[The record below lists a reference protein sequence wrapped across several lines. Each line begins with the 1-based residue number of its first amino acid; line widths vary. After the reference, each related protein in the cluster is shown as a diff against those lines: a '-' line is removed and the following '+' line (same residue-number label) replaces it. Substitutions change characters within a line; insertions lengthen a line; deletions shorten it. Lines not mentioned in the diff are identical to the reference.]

1 MLILKG
7 SQVFSH
13 SAQKRLLGELKSRN
27 TQIEEI
33 SAYYVHFVSLSSELT
48 PQELEILEKLLTY
61 GPRSE
66 VKETSRGT
74 QDRKQIGC
82 EFTVI
87 PRLGT
92 ISPWASKATDICK
105 NVGLD
110 KVLRLE
116 RGKFFQIQGSVS
128 REVVAP
134 WLHDQMTESV
144 IPDLKEAKQLFKSLK
159 PKPVTFIEIRKFGKQ
174 ALLDANQNL
183 GLALALDEMD
193 YLLAAFDAL
202 GRDPTDVELMMFAQ
216 ANSEH
221 CRHKIFNASWSL
233 DGIKQEKSLF
243 QMIKNTFE
251 KSPHGILSAYK
262 DNASVM
268 EGFVG
273 KRFRVDSATH
283 TYEAHEEPID
293 ILMKVETHNHPTAI
307 APYAGAATGSG
318 GEIRDEGATGRGSK
332 PKAGL
337 VGFSV
342 SNLKVPGYSLPWEQ
356 DYGKPDRMASAL
368 QIMVDGPLGAA
379 AFNNEFG
386 RPALTGYFRTYE
398 ERISMPQGF
407 ELRGYHKPIMIAGG
421 YGNMRRNHIQKKP
434 MTEGAKIVVL
444 GGPAMLIGLGGG
456 AASSVA
462 SGDSRESLDFA
473 SVQRD
478 NAEMERRCQE
488 VIDSCT
494 ALGDQNPICF
504 IHDVGA
510 GGLSNAV
517 PEIINDGGLGGVI
530 QLRAIPC
537 DEPEMSPLELWC
549 NESQERYVL
558 TIAEDDLGKF
568 EEMCHRERAPYAV
581 IGETTKEKKLIV
593 IDSYFNNKPIDMPL
607 DILLGK
613 PPKMHREARKL
624 PGPVETLQ
632 HKNLDL
638 NDALT
643 RLLQLPA
650 IADKSFLITIGDRS
664 VTGLVARDQM
674 VGPWQIPIADCGVT
688 ALSYEDT
695 CGEAMAMGEKGPLAV
710 INYRASARMAVGEAI
725 LNLAAADVE
734 KLEDIRL
741 SANWQAAAGHE
752 RDGAGLYE
760 AVEAIGMDLCPQLG
774 IAIPVGKDS
783 MSMQTSWSEVDS
795 KGAHSHRTM
804 TSPMSLVISAFSRV
818 QDVRRTWT
826 PELRHVEGGSLL
838 VWVDLGCGKFRM
850 GGSCLSQVYNQVATE
865 TPDVDG
871 ELLKRFFAA
880 VTELRKQNLVL
891 AYHDVS
897 DGGLLLTA
905 IEMAF
910 AGRAT
915 LDLDIS
921 NFKGSDA
928 QVLFSEELGALFQ
941 IKSCDKDSFSQIL
954 KHCGIDSFH
963 VMSSVNKGT
972 SISVSRDGRRVL
984 SRERPEL
991 MALWSKLSY
1000 HMQSLRDNPEDALTE
1015 YLSKQNEQDPGLG
1028 SYESF
1033 DSKRKSI
1040 TYKDRP
1046 LVAVLREEGVNG
1058 HLEMAAA
1065 FTKAQFTCV
1074 DVHMSDLISGKVS
1087 LAGFSG
1093 LVACGGFSY
1102 GDVLGAGEGWAK
1114 TILFHRRLRQE
1125 FETFFKRPD
1134 IFALGVCN
1142 GCQMMASLKEII
1154 PGADHW
1160 PRFVK
1165 NRSDRFEA
1173 RVALVGISETKSIFF
1188 KGMAGSRLPI
1198 AVSHGE
1204 GQAEFSERASREKS
1218 AGQVA
1223 LRYLDHFGQATESY
1237 PRNPNGSPEGIAGY
1251 INENGRI
1258 LIMMPHPERVY
1269 RTLSH
1274 SWHPESWGENS
1285 PWLRMFEN
1293 AREFVE
1299 EVKKK

>member
-1 MLILKG
+1 MPD
-7 SQVFSH
+7 
-13 SAQKRLLGELKSRN
+13 EL
-27 TQIEEI
+27 
-33 SAYYVHFVSLSSELT
+33 A
-48 PQELEILEKLLTY
+48 ILEKLLIY
-61 GPRSE
+61 GPKSDP
-66 VKETSRGT
+66 KEMASAQTN
-74 QDRKQIGC
+74 KKNGC
-82 EFTVI
+82 EFIVT

-116 RGKFFQIQGSVS
+116 RGKLFQVKGDVS
-128 REVVAP
+128 TKLVAP
-134 WLHDQMTESV
+134 WLHDPMTESV
-144 IPDLKEAKQLFKSLK
+144 MGDPKDAKQLFKVLE
-159 PKPVTFIEIRKFGKQ
+159 PKPVTYIEVMKFGKK
-174 ALLDANQNL
+174 ALLDANHHL
-183 GLALALDEMD
+183 GLALASDEMD
-193 YLLAAFDAL
+193 YLMEAFQGL

-221 CRHKIFNASWSL
+221 CRHKIFNATWSL
-233 DGIKQEKSLF
+233 DGVKQEKSLF

-251 KSPHGILSAYK
+251 KSPKGILSAYK

-273 KRFRVDSATH
+273 QRFRVHPGTQN
-283 TYEAHEEPID
+283 YEFIKEPID

-342 SNLKVPGYSLPWEQ
+342 SNLKVPGYVLPWEKN
-356 DYGKPDRMASAL
+356 YGKPDHLASAL
-368 QIMVDGPLGAA
+368 QIMMDAPLGAA

-386 RPALTGYFRTYE
+386 RPAITGYFRTYE
-398 ERISMPQGF
+398 ESIPMAQGF

-421 YGNMRRNHIQKKP
+421 YGNITRAHIQKKP
-434 MTEGAKIVVL
+434 MGEGAKIIVL

-488 VIDSCT
+488 VIDRCV
-494 ALGDQNPICF
+494 AMGDQNPICF

-537 DEPEMSPLELWC
+537 DESEMSPLELWC

-558 TIAEDDLGKF
+558 TIAEADLGLFDDICK
-568 EEMCHRERAPYAV
+568 RERAPYAV
-581 IGETTKEKKLIV
+581 IGETTKEKKLV
-593 IDSYFNNKPIDMPL
+593 VKDSFFDNQPIEMPL

-613 PPKMHREARKL
+613 PPKMHREALRR
-624 PGPVETLQ
+624 PGPAETLQ
-632 HKNLDL
+632 LQNLDL
-638 NDALT
+638 EDALT

-674 VGPWQIPIADCGVT
+674 VGPWQIPVADCGVT
-688 ALSYEDT
+688 ALSYDET
-695 CGEAMAMGEKGPLAV
+695 SGEAMAMGEKAPLAIV
-710 INYRASARMAVGEAI
+710 NYRASARMAVAEAI

-734 KLEDIRL
+734 SIADIRL

-752 RDGAGLYE
+752 RDSAGLYE
-760 AVEAIGMDLCPQLG
+760 AVEAIGMELCPQLG
-774 IAIPVGKDS
+774 LAIPVGKDS
-783 MSMQTSWSEVDS
+783 MSMQTSWIETDPSGS
-795 KGAHSHRTM
+795 HSPKTV
-804 TSPMSLVISAFSRV
+804 TSPMSLIISAFARV
-818 QDVRRTWT
+818 HDVRKTWT
-826 PELRHVEGGSLL
+826 PELRHGEGESVL
-838 VWVDLGCGKFRM
+838 VWVDLGAQKFRM
-850 GGSCLSQVYNQVATE
+850 GGSCLSQVYNQVATQ

-871 ELLKRFFAA
+871 ELLKGFFGA
-880 VTELRKQNLVL
+880 VTDLRKQNLVL
-891 AYHDVS
+891 AYHDIS
-897 DGGLLLTA
+897 DGGLLLAA

-910 AGRAT
+910 AGRAS
-915 LDLDIS
+915 LSLDIS
-921 NFKGSDA
+921 AFRASNA
-928 QVLFSEELGALFQ
+928 EVLFSEELGALFQ
-941 IKSCDKDSFSQIL
+941 VKSSDLDAVTQIFT
-954 KHCGIDSFH
+954 HRGIH
-963 VMSSVNKGT
+963 TCYVMCQVKKGV
-972 SISVSRDGRRVL
+972 SISVERDGQILL
-984 SRERPEL
+984 SRKRPEL

-1000 HMQSLRDNPEDALTE
+1000 HMQSLRDNPDDALAE
-1015 YLSKQNEQDPGLG
+1015 YLLKQNEQDPGLS

-1033 DSKRKSI
+1033 DFKQKSI
-1040 TYKDRP
+1040 VYKDRP
-1046 LVAVLREEGVNG
+1046 LVAILREEGVNG

-1074 DVHMSDLISGKVS
+1074 DVHMSDLISGRVS
-1087 LAGFSG
+1087 LAPFSG

-1114 TILFHRRLRQE
+1114 TILFNGRLRHE
-1125 FETFFKRPD
+1125 FATFFRRSD
-1134 IFALGVCN
+1134 VFALGVCN
-1142 GCQMMASLKEII
+1142 GCQMMAALKDII
-1154 PGADHW
+1154 PDAEHW

-1165 NRSDRFEA
+1165 NHSDRFEA
-1173 RVALVGISETKSIFF
+1173 RVSLVGIDETQSIFF
-1188 KGMAGSRLPI
+1188 KGMAGSRIPI

-1204 GQAEFSERASREKS
+1204 GQAEFGDQTALQQIH
-1218 AGQVA
+1218 GQVA
-1223 LRYLDHFGQATESY
+1223 LRYLDHFGVATESY
-1237 PRNPNGSPEGIAGY
+1237 PRNPNGSPEGIAGL
-1251 INENGRI
+1251 INGSGRI

-1274 SWHPESWGENS
+1274 SWHPESWGEES
-1285 PWLRMFEN
+1285 PWFQMFQN
-1293 AREFVE
+1293 ARAFIE
-1299 EVKKK
+1299 EVKNKSKVSSKGLF

>member
-1 MLILKG
+1 MLILNG
-7 SQVFSH
+7 SQVFSQ
-13 SAQKRLLGELKSRN
+13 SAQSRLLGELKSRN
-27 TQIEEI
+27 SQIQEI
-33 SAYYVHFVSLSSELT
+33 SAHYVHFVSLSSELA
-48 PQELEILEKLLTY
+48 PDELEILEKLLTY
-61 GPRSE
+61 GPKPA
-66 VKETSRGT
+66 VQTAKANLD
-74 QDRKQIGC
+74 QKQVGC

-105 NVGLD
+105 NVGFG

-116 RGKFFQIQGSVS
+116 RGKLFKIQGNVS
-128 REVVAP
+128 REEVAP

-144 IPDLKEAKQLFKSLK
+144 IQDLKEARQLFRSLE
-159 PKPVTFIEIRKFGKQ
+159 PKPVTFIEIRKFGKK
-174 ALLDANQNL
+174 ALLEANENL
-183 GLALALDEMD
+183 GLALAADEID
-193 YLLAAFDAL
+193 YLLAAFEVL

-221 CRHKIFNASWSL
+221 CRHKIFNATWSL

-251 KSPHGILSAYK
+251 KSPEGILSAYK

-273 KRFRVDSATH
+273 KRFRVESATH
-283 TYEAHEEPID
+283 KYVSHEEPID

-342 SNLKVPGYSLPWEQ
+342 SNLKVPGYALPWEQ
-356 DYGKPDRMASAL
+356 ENGKPDRMASAL
-368 QIMVDGPLGAA
+368 KIMLDGPLGAA

-398 ERISMPQGF
+398 ERISMSQGF

-421 YGNMRRNHIQKKP
+421 YGNIRRDHIQKKP
-434 MTEGAKIVVL
+434 MAEGAKIVVL

-558 TIAEDDLGKF
+558 TIAQADLGTF
-568 EEMCHRERAPYAV
+568 EAICHRERAPYAV
-581 IGETTKEKKLIV
+581 IGETTKEKKLVV
-593 IDSYFNNKPIDMPL
+593 IDSHFNNHPIEMPL

-613 PPKMHREARKL
+613 PPKMHRVARKL
-624 PGPVETLQ
+624 PGPVNTL
-632 HKNLDL
+632 KLENLDL
-638 NDALT
+638 NETLT

-674 VGPWQIPIADCGVT
+674 VGPWQIPVADCGVT

-710 INYRASARMAVGEAI
+710 INYTASARMAVGEAI
-725 LNLAAADVE
+725 LNLVAADVQ

-741 SANWQAAAGHE
+741 SANWQAAASHE
-752 RDGAGLYE
+752 RDSAGLYE

-783 MSMQTSWSEVDS
+783 MSMQTSWSEWDS
-795 KGAHSHRTM
+795 KGMLSNKTM

-818 QDVRRTWT
+818 KDVRRTWT
-826 PELRHVEGGSLL
+826 PELRHVVGGSLL
-838 VWVDLGCGKFRM
+838 IWVDLGSGKFRM
-850 GGSCLSQVYNQVATE
+850 GGSCLSQVYNQVATD

-871 ELLKRFFAA
+871 ELLKKFFAA
-880 VTELRKQNLVL
+880 VVDFRKQNLVL

-897 DGGLLLTA
+897 DGGLLIAA

-910 AGRAT
+910 AGRAS

-921 NFKGSDA
+921 EVKGGDA
-928 QVLFSEELGALFQ
+928 EILFAEELGALFQ
-941 IKSCDKDSFSQIL
+941 IKSCDRDSFSQIL
-954 KHCGIDSFH
+954 KIHGIESFH
-963 VMSSVNKGT
+963 VVSSVSKGT
-972 SISVSRDGRRVL
+972 SISVHRNGKKL
-984 SRERPEL
+984 LTRERPEL
-991 MALWSKLSY
+991 MSLWSKLSY
-1000 HMQSLRDNPEDALTE
+1000 HMQSLRDNPEEALTE

-1033 DSKRKSI
+1033 DCNKKPI
-1040 TYKDRP
+1040 TYPDRP

-1074 DVHMSDLISGKVS
+1074 DVHMSDLISGTIS

-1114 TILFHRRLRQE
+1114 TILFNRRLRQE
-1125 FETFFKRPD
+1125 FEDFFKRPD
-1134 IFALGVCN
+1134 VFALGVCN

-1154 PGADHW
+1154 PGAQNW

-1173 RVALVGISETKSIFF
+1173 RVALVEISESPSIFF
-1188 KGMAGSRLPI
+1188 KGMTGSRLPI

-1204 GQAEFSERASREKS
+1204 GQAEFREKDS
-1218 AGQVA
+1218 RPQSRGQVA
-1223 LRYLDHFGQATESY
+1223 LRYLDHFGKPTESY

-1251 INENGRI
+1251 MNEDGRI

-1274 SWHPESWGENS
+1274 SWHPENWGENS

-1299 EVKKK
+1299 DVRKK